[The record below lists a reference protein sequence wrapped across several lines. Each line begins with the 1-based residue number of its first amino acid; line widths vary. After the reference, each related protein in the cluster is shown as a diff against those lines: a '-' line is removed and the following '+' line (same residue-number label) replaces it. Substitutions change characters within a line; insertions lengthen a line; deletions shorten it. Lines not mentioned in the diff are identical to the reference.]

1 MKRIVALLIIVA
13 TVIGISAVASAAPKK
28 EVSPR
33 IDLNWTIEETASQ
46 NGVSGEVL
54 LRNLELPD
62 NQANRAAKLS
72 SLNVSEEQADLALR
86 KAITLKNEGASK
98 NWQLIVLKF
107 GLWWML
113 VIGGIVLLTRN
124 LVTPVRRKWLLLLAV
139 LVFGVFL
146 GSDPSPMGTVKDT
159 IALYG
164 IERVFFP
171 PRLVAFAVFTA
182 MVIVGNKMIC
192 GWGCQFGTLQ
202 DLIGQMSPIKQKLR
216 VPFKWS
222 QRIRV
227 TVFIVFSLAA
237 FLLSVDLIGVIDPFM
252 IYAPA
257 KVTFLA
263 GIFIALLLLL
273 SLVTYRPW
281 CTFACPFGLTGWF
294 FERFALYRVHWDEK
308 KCIACGTC
316 KRICPSQHTI
326 GLLAGEKHPA
336 DCYSCGACLKACPV
350 GALKYAR
357 KKEQN

>member
-1 MKRIVALLIIVA
+1 MKRIIALLIILA
-13 TVIGISAVASAAPKK
+13 TVIGISGAAAAAPKK

-46 NGVSGEVL
+46 NAVSGEVL
-54 LRNLELPD
+54 LRTLELPD
-62 NQANRAAKLS
+62 NQANRAATLR
-72 SLNVSEEQADLALR
+72 SLNVSEEQADQALR
-86 KAITLKNEGASK
+86 KVITLKNEGASK
-98 NWQLIVLKF
+98 NWQLILLKF
-107 GLWWML
+107 ALWWVF

-124 LVTPVRRKWLLLLAV
+124 LITPVRRKWLLLAAV
-139 LVFGVFL
+139 LVFGVLL

-164 IERVFFP
+164 IEHVFFP
-171 PRLVAFAVFTA
+171 PRLIAFAVFTA

-192 GWGCQFGTLQ
+192 GWGCQFGVLQ
-202 DLIGQMSPIKQKLR
+202 DFIGQMSPIKQKIR

-222 QRIRV
+222 QRIRI
-227 TVFIVFSLAA
+227 TVFMVFTAAA
-237 FLLSVDLIGVIDPFM
+237 FLLSVDLIGLIDPFV

-257 KVTFLA
+257 KVTLLV
-263 GIFIALLLLL
+263 GIFIAVLLLL

-294 FERFALYRVHWDEK
+294 FERFSLYRVRWDEK

-326 GLLAGEKHPA
+326 GLLEGEQHPA

-350 GALKYAR
+350 NALKYAR
-357 KKEQN
+357 KNQ